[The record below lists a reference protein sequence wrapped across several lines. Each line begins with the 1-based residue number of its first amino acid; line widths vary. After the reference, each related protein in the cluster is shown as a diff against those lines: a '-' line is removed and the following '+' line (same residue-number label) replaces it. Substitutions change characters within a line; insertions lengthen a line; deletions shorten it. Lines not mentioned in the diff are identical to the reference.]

1 MKNIFLS
8 YLLLFWVVSFVNACA
23 QSKIVDFLSA
33 TAAVPVDKKVCITD
47 IIYRNGKFDGIQERI
62 VRGRQFK
69 QDNRNDRMGTVIDGA
84 QLVNYPSDT
93 LYVLSTHFIPNA
105 SVSTTIKTRKGAFEL
120 VQDAEDGYT
129 LRSLEDSYASI
140 PEDEKKSDFL
150 LYEALFTWNMDLLIR
165 LIKSSGG
172 LLGSENVMSAT
183 RIILKDN
190 RVLKK
195 DIINFE
201 PALRWHLE

>member
-1 MKNIFLS
+1 MKHLIYILPFIFFSQL
-8 YLLLFWVVSFVNACA
+8 NA

-33 TAAVPVDKKVCITD
+33 MAAVPVDKKICITD
-47 IIYRNGKFDGIQERI
+47 IIYRNGKFDSIQERI
-62 VRGRQFK
+62 VRGRKLK
-69 QDNRNDRMGTVIDGA
+69 QDNRNDGIGAAIDKA

-120 VQDAEDGYT
+120 VQDAENGYT

-165 LIKSSGG
+165 LVKSSGG

-201 PALRWHLE
+201 SALRWRLE

>member
-62 VRGRQFK
+62 VRGRK
-69 QDNRNDRMGTVIDGA
+69 
-84 QLVNYPSDT
+84 LK
-93 LYVLSTHFIPNA
+93 LYTECIRFNHH
-105 SVSTTIKTRKGAFEL
+105 KTRKGAFEL
-120 VQDAEDGYT
+120 VQDAENGYT

-140 PEDEKKSDFL
+140 PEDKKKSDFL
-150 LYEALFTWNMDLLIR
+150 LYEALFAWNMDLLIR
-165 LIKSSGG
+165 LINSSRG

-190 RVLKK
+190 RVFKK